1 MVRNVFIVGDED
13 DGRAFGG
20 VGASQCFEFLAHLR
34 QRFGAHGNV
43 VGRFGREFRI
53 HKFRTMAHDPGDRG
67 PQLTVGLDARITRVG
82 AFLRRTKL
90 DELAQLFD
98 VFEGTMSLVGPRPEV
113 PRYVALYPAALRE
126 KVLSVRPG
134 ITDFASIE
142 YRDES
147 TLLARSADPER
158 TYREVIL
165 PAKALFWNGPM
176 GVFERPE
183 FAKGSFGVAE
193 SLAALGATLPAGTWV
208 DLVLP
213 AQAPA
218 NTETVKLWD

>member
-1 MVRNVFIVGDED
+1 MAKRLSDLLLSSLGLAVLALPLALVALAIKLDSPGPVFYRQVRVG
-13 DGRAFGG
+13 
-20 VGASQCFEFLAHLR
+20 LR
-34 QRFGAHGNV
+34 
-43 VGRFGREFRI
+43 GREFRI

-165 PAKALFWNGPM
+165 PTKLALQARYVDRSG
-176 GVFERPE
+176 
-183 FAKGSFGVAE
+183 
-193 SLAALGATLPAGTWV
+193 LGT
-208 DLVLP
+208 DLVLIGR
-213 AQAPA
+213 
-218 NTETVKLWD
+218 TVWAIIAR

>member
-1 MVRNVFIVGDED
+1 MTKRLFDLLLSGLGLLVLALPLGLVALAIKLDSPGPVFYRQVR
-13 DGRAFGG
+13 
-20 VGASQCFEFLAHLR
+20 
-34 QRFGAHGNV
+34 

-53 HKFRTMAHDPGDRG
+53 HKFRTMAHNPADRG

-98 VFEGTMSLVGPRPEV
+98 VLEGTMSLVGPRPEV
-113 PRYVALYPAALRE
+113 PRYVALYPAALRK

-142 YRDES
+142 YRDEG
-147 TLLARSADPER
+147 TLLAQSSDPER

-165 PAKALFWNGPM
+165 PAKLALQARYVDRAG
-176 GVFERPE
+176 
-183 FAKGSFGVAE
+183 
-193 SLAALGATLPAGTWV
+193 LGT
-208 DLVLP
+208 DLRLIGR
-213 AQAPA
+213 
-218 NTETVKLWD
+218 TVWAIIAR